1 MREKGTRRF
10 LLVLAGVVLFSGLLV
25 FSVLKVRFPVAAGEK
40 SEFAVIEYSLTDS
53 VKRGEDGRFVLS
65 AALPGDAAGTGTTA
79 KPCPT

>member
-1 MREKGTRRF
+1 MKDKNARRH
-10 LLVLAGVVLFSGLLV
+10 LLIVGGILLFCALLL

-53 VKRGEDGRFVLS
+53 IKRGRDGKFVVTP
-65 AALPGDAAGTGTTA
+65 AQPGDFAGTGTTA